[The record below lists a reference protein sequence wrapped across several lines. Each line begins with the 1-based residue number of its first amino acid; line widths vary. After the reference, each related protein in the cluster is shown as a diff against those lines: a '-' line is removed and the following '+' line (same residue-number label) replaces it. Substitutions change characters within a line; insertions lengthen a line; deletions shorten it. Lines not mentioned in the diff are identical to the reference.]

1 MNREFV
7 TKRKLK
13 KDIECILLSNNL
25 IEETNV
31 KIVTATNINAL
42 LVCETSIN
50 AGIIVESIEDDIDQA
65 YKLLQVDPYKFI
77 VLENK

>member
-13 KDIECILLSNNL
+13 KDVEGILSNHNL
-25 IEETNV
+25 IEETMV
-31 KIVTATNINAL
+31 KIVNTTNINAL

-50 AGIIVESIEDDIDQA
+50 AGIVVESIEDDINSD

>member
-13 KDIECILLSNNL
+13 KDIESILSKHDLV
-25 IEETNV
+25 EETMI
-31 KIVTATNINAL
+31 KIVSTTNINAL

-50 AGIIVESIEDDIDQA
+50 AGIIVESIEDDINGS
-65 YKLLQVDPYKFI
+65 YKLLQVEPYKFI
-77 VLENK
+77 VLEKK

>member
-13 KDIECILLSNNL
+13 KDVEGFLSNHNL
-25 IEETNV
+25 IEETMV
-31 KIVTATNINAL
+31 KIVNTTNINAL

-50 AGIIVESIEDDIDQA
+50 AGIVVESIEDDINSD